1 MRRLRPLQGI
11 QFRLGLARI
20 FFLLLF
26 LVVGGRAFQ
35 LQVLQ
40 GERLKRLGERQHLKE
55 WIVLPKRGAVF
66 DRAGEPLALSLESQS
81 VYVRPHRIQD
91 PQAVSR
97 SLAKILNLN
106 FTDVKQKVMSDK
118 PFVWIKRQIG
128 SPEAEQIQALNADGV
143 GMFYEPNRYY
153 PQGQLAGQLI
163 GFVGRDS
170 EGLEG
175 LELQYN
181 DYIRGETGS
190 SVTERDALGR
200 RVLVQGVEGLQIPP
214 GGDIQLTLDTSIQ
227 HLAEK
232 ELEASIT
239 KYRGKAGVA
248 IVVEPFTGEVLALAN
263 YPSFNPNNFSQQSA
277 QQRRNRAVADSFEPG
292 STFKTILAAAAL
304 EEEVVGKEDLFYCEM
319 GKYPY
324 AGKII
329 HDTHPYGWLPFS
341 KILQVSSNIGFTKVA
356 EKLKKERYFKYIE
369 KFGFGEGTGV
379 DMPGEVP
386 GLLRKV
392 ESWSAIDL
400 ATHAFGQGISA
411 TPMQMVMAYAAI
423 ANGGFLMR
431 PYVVRRVTN
440 PKGDVLLENQPHV
453 VRRVISEKTSRLLT
467 AMLKEVTNDGGTG
480 MMASV
485 EGFEVAGKTGT
496 AQKADLAHGGY
507 ATKKRVGS
515 FIGFV
520 PADDPR
526 LVVLVLVDEPEV
538 NVYGGVVA
546 APVFR
551 NIARGAL
558 RHLAVAPQKPE
569 LIPAAAGQAEVPA
582 RRPAKKEN
590 EWVADGSPTAV
601 PDFLGLSL
609 REAIEKSRSMK
620 VKVKMQGY
628 GYVVKQSPVAGGRWN
643 EDGVVVLNLQG

>member
-1 MRRLRPLQGI
+1 M
-11 QFRLGLARI
+11 RLGVAKV
-20 FFLLLF
+20 FLMLLF
-26 LVVGGRAFQ
+26 AVVAGRAFQ

-40 GERLKRLGERQHLKE
+40 GEKLKRLGERQHLKE
-55 WIVLPKRGAVF
+55 WIVLPKRGAVM
-66 DRAGEPLALSLESQS
+66 DRTGEPLALSLEAQS
-81 VYVRPHRIQD
+81 VYARPHRIHD
-91 PQAVSR
+91 PETVSR
-97 SLAKILNLN
+97 SLAKILNLDLVEVN
-106 FTDVKQKVMSDK
+106 QKMTSDK

-128 SPEAEQIQALNADGV
+128 PQEAEQIQALSADGV

-153 PQGQLAGQLI
+153 PQGQLAGQVL

-175 LELQYN
+175 LELHYN
-181 DYIRGETGS
+181 DYIRGEAGS
-190 SVTERDALGR
+190 SVIERDALGR

-214 GGDIQLTLDTSIQ
+214 GGDIHLTLDTSVQ

-232 ELEASIT
+232 ELEATIS
-239 KYRGKAGVA
+239 KYRAKAGVA

-263 YPSFNPNNFSQQSA
+263 YPSFNPNNFSKQSS

-304 EEEVVGKEDLFYCEM
+304 EEGVVGREDLFYCEM
-319 GKYPY
+319 GKYSY
-324 AGKII
+324 AGKTI

-356 EKLKKERYFKYIE
+356 EKLKKDRYFKYIE
-369 KFGFGEGTGV
+369 KFGFGQPTGI

-386 GLLRKV
+386 GLLRKP

-431 PYVVRRVTN
+431 PYVVRRVV
-440 PKGDVLLENQPHV
+440 GSQGEVLLENQPHV
-453 VRRVISEKTSRLLT
+453 VRRVISEKTARLL
-467 AMLKEVTNDGGTG
+467 ASMLKEVTNEGGTG
-480 MMASV
+480 VMASV

-507 ATKKRVGS
+507 AASKRVGS
-515 FIGFV
+515 FVGFV
-520 PADDPR
+520 PADAPK
-526 LVVLVLVDEPEV
+526 LVALVLVDEPEV

-551 NIARGAL
+551 NIAQGAL
-558 RHLAVAPQKPE
+558 RHLAVAPQKPD
-569 LIPAAAGQAEVPA
+569 LLPTTVGQAELPV
-582 RRPAKKEN
+582 RRAPKKEA
-590 EWVADGSPTAV
+590 EIPTDGVAAPV
-601 PDFLGLSL
+601 PDFVGLSL
-609 REAIEKSRSMK
+609 REAVEKARAMR
-620 VKVKMQGY
+620 VKVKMRGN
-628 GYVVKQSPVAGGRWN
+628 GYVVRQFPAPGGRWN
-643 EDGVVVLNLQG
+643 QEEILVLNLQG

>member
-1 MRRLRPLQGI
+1 MRRVSRGNRL
-11 QFRLGLARI
+11 RLGVAKL

-26 LVVGGRAFQ
+26 VVVGGRAFQ

-40 GERLKRLGERQHLKE
+40 GEWLKRLGERQHLKE
-55 WIVLPKRGAVF
+55 WIVLPKRGAVL
-66 DRAGEPLALSLESQS
+66 DRTGEPLALSLETQS
-81 VYVRPHRIQD
+81 VYARPHRIHD
-91 PQAVSR
+91 SNNVSR
-97 SLAKILNLN
+97 ALAKILNL
-106 FTDVKQKVMSDK
+106 DAVEVKQKITADK

-128 SPEAEQIQALNADGV
+128 PQEAEQVQALSADGV
-143 GMFYEPNRYY
+143 GMFYEPKRYY
-153 PQGQLAGQLI
+153 PQGQLAGQVI

-175 LELQYN
+175 LELHYN

-190 SVTERDALGR
+190 SVIERDALGR
-200 RVLVQGVEGLQIPP
+200 RVLVQGVEDLQIPP
-214 GGDIQLTLDTSIQ
+214 GGDIHLTLDMSVQ

-232 ELEASIT
+232 ELEATIS
-239 KYRGKAGVA
+239 KYRAKAGVA

-263 YPSFNPNNFSQQSA
+263 YPSFNPNNFSKQSA
-277 QQRRNRAVADSFEPG
+277 AQRRDRAVADSFEPG

-304 EEEVVGKEDLFYCEM
+304 EEGVVGKEDLFYCEM
-319 GKYPY
+319 GKYAY

-356 EKLKKERYFKYIE
+356 EKLQKERYFKYIE
-369 KFGFGEGTGV
+369 KFGFGQPTGI
-379 DMPGEVP
+379 DLPGEVP
-386 GLLRKV
+386 GLLRRP

-431 PYVVRRVTN
+431 PYVVGRVVGS
-440 PKGDVLLENQPHV
+440 KGEALLQNQPHV

-467 AMLKEVTNDGGTG
+467 SMLKEVTNEGGTG
-480 MMASV
+480 VMASV

-496 AQKADLAHGGY
+496 AQKADLTHGGY
-507 ATKKRVGS
+507 AAKKRVGS

-520 PADDPR
+520 PADDPK

-551 NIARGAL
+551 NIAQGAL
-558 RHLAVAPQKPE
+558 RHLAVAPQ
-569 LIPAAAGQAEVPA
+569 
-582 RRPAKKEN
+582 RPASVPVTVGPAEMPVRRAPKKET
-590 EWVADGSPTAV
+590 VIASDDRTAV
-601 PDFLGLSL
+601 PDFVGLSL
-609 REAIEKSRSMK
+609 REAVEKARSMR
-620 VKVKMQGY
+620 VRVKMRGN
-628 GYVVKQSPVAGGRWN
+628 GYVVKQSPAPGGRWI
-643 EDGVVVLNLQG
+643 EDEFLVLNLQG